1 VAAAQNYLAII
12 KVVGIGGGG
21 VNAVNRMIEVGLKGV
36 EFIAINT
43 DAQALLMSDADV
55 KLDIGREL
63 TRGLG
68 AGANP
73 EVGAK
78 AAEDHADEI
87 EEVMKGADMVFVTAG
102 EGGGTGT
109 GGAPVVAR
117 IARSLGALTIGVVTR
132 PFAFEGRRRA
142 NSAEE
147 GISQLREEVDTL
159 IVIPNDRLLS
169 ITDRSVSILDAF
181 KQADQ
186 VLLQGVSGITDLITT
201 PGLINL
207 DFADVKSVMANAGS
221 ALMGIGSARGED
233 RAVAAAEQASRQPAA
248 RGQHRGCARRAAL
261 SIAGGSDLGL
271 FEINEAA
278 ALVSDAAHA
287 DANIIFGADI
297 DDALGDE
304 VRVTVIAAGFDG
316 GMPKRRSDGN
326 VLRHNRP
333 AADAGRRPARPSP
346 TSSSRVRGRRPPSA
360 SRRRQSRTL
369 ERAFETTQSAA
380 RRTSPSRVPRSP
392 AQAGPVRRRRP
403 RRPGLPEVA
412 RVRIPRLPRRA
423 TSPGSGSTLAFTDSS
438 IDLQGLQAATS
449 RRCSRDS
456 RRSSACRSRV
466 PQPGPRRRRPRVSET
481 LPSRLT
487 TPRLADALVTSTR
500 GHRPHGA
507 RRRLR
512 RHSCWPM
519 SRRGVVG
526 SRARRPAGDG
536 RSTSSRARSRRC
548 ATRVRP
554 RSPPGWART
563 CAGPATRCPE
573 RMRAEVSAAVPEAYA
588 ETSWGTPAVDIGA
601 GVRAQLDRA
610 GVAVTEVGGCTREET
625 SLHSHRRDGADAGR
639 FAGLVWLS

>member
-73 EVGAK
+73 EVGTK

-87 EEVMKGADMVFVTAG
+87 EEVIKGADMVFVTAG

-233 RAVAAAEQASRQPAA
+233 RAVAAAEMAVSSPLLEASIEGAH
-248 RGQHRGCARRAAL
+248 GVLL

-278 ALVSDAAHA
+278 HA
-287 DANIIFGADI
+287 EANIIFGATI

-326 VLRHNRP
+326 VLRQNQP
-333 AADAGRRPARPSP
+333 AQTQEQTRAAAQQLATKAPAPATAQGASPAPTTFAPSAQSQDGPSTPPRSQPARQ
-346 TSSSRVRGRRPPSA
+346 V
-360 SRRRQSRTL
+360 QFDDDDL
-369 ERAFETTQSAA
+369 D
-380 RRTSPSRVPRSP
+380 VPDF
-392 AQAGPVRRRRP
+392 
-403 RRPGLPEVA
+403 LK
-412 RVRIPRLPRRA
+412 
-423 TSPGSGSTLAFTDSS
+423 
-438 IDLQGLQAATS
+438 
-449 RRCSRDS
+449 
-456 RRSSACRSRV
+456 
-466 PQPGPRRRRPRVSET
+466 
-481 LPSRLT
+481 
-487 TPRLADALVTSTR
+487 
-500 GHRPHGA
+500 
-507 RRRLR
+507 
-512 RHSCWPM
+512 
-519 SRRGVVG
+519 
-526 SRARRPAGDG
+526 
-536 RSTSSRARSRRC
+536 
-548 ATRVRP
+548 
-554 RSPPGWART
+554 
-563 CAGPATRCPE
+563 
-573 RMRAEVSAAVPEAYA
+573 
-588 ETSWGTPAVDIGA
+588 
-601 GVRAQLDRA
+601 
-610 GVAVTEVGGCTREET
+610 
-625 SLHSHRRDGADAGR
+625 
-639 FAGLVWLS
+639 